1 VVNDGLH
8 PMSYDGRAAF
18 LEEAQDLLTELE
30 RTLLELETCPGD
42 GELVQRVFRALHTIK
57 GSGAMFGYEDVSR
70 FTHELESAFDRV
82 RDGRLDASPEL
93 IRIGLLARDQ
103 IQAMLDESAGR
114 GQAESAIR
122 NAILEQLT
130 HLVGA
135 RPDKRVPTPAAEIQT
150 PHRDEL
156 SPESRSWRIRFR
168 PAEEILL
175 KGTSPVLLFR
185 ELRGLGQVVVKADSS
200 GIPELSLMNPE
211 NCYLAWELE
220 LKTGAAIEAV
230 RDVFLFVEDDCELSI
245 DALGKP
251 QAQPD
256 ILASKEPWAPASVDK
271 RRDPHSPGGDAVSI
285 RVATTK
291 VDQLINYVGELVV
304 VQAHL
309 SRLASMSELPELRL
323 VSEEVERL
331 VAGLRDNAMS
341 MRMFPLKGTFERFR
355 RLVHD
360 LAASL
365 EKEVDLVTEGGETEL
380 DKTVIDQLN
389 DPLLHL
395 IRNSMDHGLEKPDA
409 RLAAG
414 KRRAGTLRLRAGY
427 SGATVLITI
436 GDDGRGLDAEAI
448 RRQAA
453 AKGLIPAETPLS
465 HSEMHSLIFMAG
477 FSTAQQVTN
486 VSGRGVGL
494 DVVKRN
500 IETLRG
506 SIDIESRPGE
516 GTTVTL
522 RLPLTLAIID
532 GLLVRAGNAHFVAPL
547 CNVLEC
553 VELAADQARRSSSK
567 QWFDLR
573 GVLTPYIR
581 LRDFFCI
588 HAEPP
593 ESEQVLIVEA
603 PGGRYGIAVDQVLGD
618 HQTVIKNLGRIYRHV
633 EAISG
638 ATILGDGTVA
648 LILDPQ
654 RLVQAAIQDRSR

>member
-1 VVNDGLH
+1 
-8 PMSYDGRAAF
+8 MSYDGRAAF
-18 LEEAQDLLTELE
+18 LEEAQDLLAELE
-30 RTLLELETCPGD
+30 TTLLELEKQPSECGFI
-42 GELVQRVFRALHTIK
+42 QRAFRALHTIK

-93 IRIGLLARDQ
+93 VRIGLLARDQ

-114 GQAESAIR
+114 GQADSAIQE
-122 NAILEQLT
+122 AILEQLSA
-130 HLVGA
+130 LVGA
-135 RPDKRVPTPAAEIQT
+135 PAGQNKATVAAGNRTQKPDAIC
-150 PHRDEL
+150 
-156 SPESRSWRIRFR
+156 SESRIWRIRFR

-175 KGTSPVLLFR
+175 KGTNPLLLFR
-185 ELRGLGQVVVKADSS
+185 ELRTLGNLVVRADFS
-200 GIPELSLMNPE
+200 GIPELPRIHPE
-211 NCYLAWELE
+211 NCYVAWELE
-220 LKTGAAIEAV
+220 LKTNAAGEAI

-245 DALGKP
+245 EALGKS
-251 QAQPD
+251 QPD
-256 ILASKEPWAPASVDK
+256 ILASTEPWTQGSIDK

-285 RVATTK
+285 RVATNK

-309 SRLASMSELPELRL
+309 NQLASVSELPELQV

-341 MRMFPLKGTFERFR
+341 MRMFPLKGTFARFR

-365 EKEVDLVTEGGETEL
+365 EKEVEFVTEGGETEL

-395 IRNSMDHGLEKPDA
+395 IRNSMDHGLERPDA
-409 RLAAG
+409 RLTAG
-414 KRRAGTLRLRAGY
+414 KPRQGTLRLRAGY
-427 SGATVLITI
+427 SGATVLISI
-436 GDDGRGLDAEAI
+436 ADDGRGLDVEAI
-448 RRQAA
+448 RRRATE
-453 AKGLIPAETPLS
+453 KGLIPAEAQLS
-465 HSEMHSLIFMAG
+465 HAEMHSLIFMAG
-477 FSTAQQVTN
+477 FSTAQQVTS

-506 SIDIESRPGE
+506 TIDIASQPGA

-532 GLLVRAGNAHFVAPL
+532 GLLVRAGHAHFVAPL
-547 CNVLEC
+547 SNVLEC
-553 VELAADQARRSSSK
+553 VELSAQPARRSSGK
-567 QWFDLR
+567 QLLDLR

-581 LRDFFCI
+581 LRDFFGI
-588 HAEPP
+588 PAEPTQL
-593 ESEQVLIVEA
+593 EQVLIVEA
-603 PGGRYGIAVDQVLGD
+603 PGGRFGIAVDQVLGD
-618 HQTVIKNLGRIYRHV
+618 HQTVIKNLGRVYRHV
-633 EAISG
+633 EVISG

-654 RLVQAAIQDRSR
+654 RLAQAAIQDRDRCAV